1 MLSGKQEFFPSPS
14 SWCENDSTFLWLAR
28 SITLLKGC
36 LLCVCL
42 CVFSPPNH
50 SQRLK
55 NSLLLEVVQA
65 ADRKES

>member
-42 CVFSPPNH
+42 CVFLP
-50 SQRLK
+50 QTALRGLK
-55 NSLLLEVVQA
+55 IPS
-65 ADRKES
+65 S